1 MIKKDTILNILDS
14 ACAKGLEAA
23 GYISFITD
31 EQPIQYENK
40 MDSPKFFKKT
50 IKKVGRKWYYQVNII
65 LRLITLIYH

>member
-1 MIKKDTILNILDS
+1 MKVKVLKHFRYGNNGKMIKKDTILNILDS

-50 IKKVGRKWYYQVNII
+50 IKKVGRK
-65 LRLITLIYH
+65 